1 MGKEW
6 NGSVVIVTG
15 AASGIGRASVHAFAA
30 AGAKVIASDI
40 AEGVEA
46 LADETPGGMCVALRG
61 DAGDEAHVIALV
73 AEAERHGTLR
83 GFFANAGIDTVTT
96 PMLLKVVGSKKI
108 DPALL
113 ITHRFTFDQ
122 MLEAYETFGN
132 AQKTG
137 AMKVI
142 IAA

>member
-1 MGKEW
+1 V
-6 NGSVVIVTG
+6 SL
-15 AASGIGRASVHAFAA
+15 HL
-30 AGAKVIASDI
+30 
-40 AEGVEA
+40 EA
-46 LADETPGGMCVALRG
+46 LWDRN
-61 DAGDEAHVIALV
+61 IAITTRLV
-73 AEAERHGTLR
+73 
-83 GFFANAGIDTVTT
+83 DTVTT